1 MADTQK
7 ENDNIEALLNPNVV
21 ANLVKS
27 KNLSKEQFNALLS
40 QAKQDLESN
49 NINGDYRQYL
59 NSLADKIINGQQQS
73 KQQTQPANN
82 QQVNTQQSKQQ
93 AQQQNPN
100 MQILTVSEMSKFG
113 DNLLDVIKS
122 GLEGIGLINNV
133 DYKIIT
139 GVSDS
144 NGFCPYYSQ
153 IFDDV
158 ANSLNNSNELAVTTN
173 KRKRIQVRDL
183 KKILSH
189 NIINVFVLNSR
200 DIQKVINV
208 LYTSNKLKPNFSCS
222 TKDLQQIKDVPYKI
236 MNVKYDKYGVILAT
250 ICITVYFGKLRTVA
264 NLKNLKRLANALK
277 PKSNNNISAI

>member
-21 ANLVKS
+21 ANLVKG
-27 KNLSKEQFNALLS
+27 KKLSQEQFNALLS

-49 NINGDYRQYL
+49 NVNGDYRQYL
-59 NSLADKIINGQQQS
+59 NGLADKIINGQQP
-73 KQQTQPANN
+73 QQTQPVNN

-93 AQQQNPN
+93 IQQQNPN

-122 GLEGIGLINNV
+122 GLEGIGLINNI

-139 GVSDS
+139 GVTDS

-153 IFDDV
+153 IFDDISS
-158 ANSLNNSNELAVTTN
+158 SLSSSNELAVTTDR
-173 KRKRIQVRDL
+173 RKTIQVRDL